1 MRALSRVN
9 KQAGK
14 FGKNL
19 VENFA
24 ENLAESFA
32 KNPGEKG
39 MVTPFVA
46 VAICVVIFLTGL
58 VAQFSLSAAKIGQ
71 LQNTADLAALAGAQI
86 VQNTGDAA
94 AACQKVQ
101 ELASAAECSCRITEE
116 KVVVALEVDPPFL
129 GWGRKI
135 TARAVAGPVAS

>member
-1 MRALSRVN
+1 MRALSRIN
-9 KQAGK
+9 EQAGK

-19 VENFA
+19 A
-24 ENLAESFA
+24 KNLAESFA

-101 ELASAAECSCRITEE
+101 ELASAAECSCHIAEE
-116 KVVVALEVDPPFL
+116 KVVVALEADPPFL

>member
-1 MRALSRVN
+1 MRALSRIN

-19 VENFA
+19 T

-101 ELASAAECSCRITEE
+101 ELASAAECSCHIAEE
-116 KVVVALEVDPPFL
+116 KVKVVVALEVDPPFL

>member
-1 MRALSRVN
+1 MRAPSKVN
-9 KQAGK
+9 KQARK
-14 FGKNL
+14 FSKNL
-19 VENFA
+19 A

-58 VAQFSLSAAKIGQ
+58 VAQFSLSASKIGQ

-86 VQNTGDAA
+86 VQNTGDAV

-101 ELASAAECSCRITEE
+101 ELASAAECSCRIAEE